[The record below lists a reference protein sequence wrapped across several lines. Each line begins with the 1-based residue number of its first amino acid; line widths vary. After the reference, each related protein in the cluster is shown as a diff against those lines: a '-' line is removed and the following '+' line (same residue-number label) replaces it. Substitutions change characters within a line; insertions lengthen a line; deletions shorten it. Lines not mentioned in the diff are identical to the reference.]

1 MKRTHNFLL
10 GSVLG
15 MIVLSANLHAQ
26 DAPVANGPAAGSA
39 ALESQA
45 TGAEA
50 AKADEGH
57 VEQGADHD
65 KAAAPQAAEPEVA
78 VDAASGTEAHQAG
91 ADGTSQNP
99 QNLKTADESY
109 DIKIRGMEEKV
120 NELKEKIF
128 RSKARLLAL
137 QEMVFTGVS
146 TGARAVIVHRNEM
159 GSSFRLRE
167 MHYFIDGAPLKQEVD
182 ESGDGLNAKQEIQL
196 FSGNIVPGNHQITVN
211 LTYQGHGFGVFSYLN
226 GYTFHIKSSYTF
238 KAQDGKET
246 LVKVVAYEKGGF
258 TTELK
263 DRPAV
268 RYDVEVKKNQKRT
281 NSDKAKQAETGQ

>member
-1 MKRTHNFLL
+1 MRLPLL
-10 GSVLG
+10 ISGFFVASLT
-15 MIVLSANLHAQ
+15 LSNPVMAQ
-26 DAPVANGPAAGSA
+26 EEA
-39 ALESQA
+39 ALA
-45 TGAEA
+45 DAELA
-50 AKADEGH
+50 AD
-57 VEQGADHD
+57 
-65 KAAAPQAAEPEVA
+65 PA
-78 VDAASGTEAHQAG
+78 VDAAAAVATPEPE
-91 ADGTSQNP
+91 GTSDEDSDAQGRDAQGSP
-99 QNLKTADESY
+99 EVAPTGAVPVDGASLQTADESY
-109 DIKIRGMEEKV
+109 DVKIRDMEEKV

-159 GSSFRLRE
+159 GASFRLRE

-182 ESGDGLNAKQEIQL
+182 ETGDGLNAKEEIQL

-226 GYTFHIKSSYTF
+226 GYTFRIKSSYTF
-238 KAQDGKET
+238 KAEDGKET
-246 LVKVVAYEKGGF
+246 RINIVAHEKGGF

-268 RYDVEVKKNQKRT
+268 RYDVEVQKNKRRA
-281 NSDKAKQAETGQ
+281 KADDAAAKPAGTEP

>member
-1 MKRTHNFLL
+1 MTRKQVFLF
-10 GSVLG
+10 GT
-15 MIVLSANLHAQ
+15 ILSLILMASNLRAQ
-26 DAPVANGPAAGSA
+26 DAPVKEDSSPASAEKNSDEANGAATVDANKGPDDPAAASA
-39 ALESQA
+39 TELHSSAQA
-45 TGAEA
+45 PSVQ
-50 AKADEGH
+50 D
-57 VEQGADHD
+57 
-65 KAAAPQAAEPEVA
+65 
-78 VDAASGTEAHQAG
+78 
-91 ADGTSQNP
+91 
-99 QNLKTADESY
+99 LKTADESY
-109 DIKIRGMEEKV
+109 DVKIRGMEEKV

-182 ESGDGLNAKQEIQL
+182 ETGDALNAKDEIQL

-226 GYTFHIKSSYTF
+226 GYTFHVKSSYTF

-263 DRPAV
+263 DRPDV
-268 RYDVEVKKNQKRT
+268 RYDIEVKKNRKRT
-281 NSDKAKQAETGQ
+281 KSDKSKQTDAETGQ